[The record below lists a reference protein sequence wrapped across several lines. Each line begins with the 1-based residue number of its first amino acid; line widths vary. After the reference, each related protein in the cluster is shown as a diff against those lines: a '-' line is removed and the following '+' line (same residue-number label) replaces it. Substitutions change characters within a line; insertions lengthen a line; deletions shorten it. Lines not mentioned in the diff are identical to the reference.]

1 MNEYRVKSFG
11 ELHEALG
18 NHRRDAGWMYR
29 GHADP
34 DWALVPRAGRPPFDR
49 GYDEIFFRR
58 WQSESSQFLD
68 ESPANDWE
76 WLALAQHNGFAT
88 RLLDW
93 TMRPLAAA
101 YFAVAE
107 PGEGDSVIYA
117 FKTSTHASSD
127 DGVTPFQRQGL
138 CQFVPRKVNP
148 RVSRQ
153 IGWFTLHGPA
163 TLSVQDGL
171 NKGDRLE
178 TITIDASYRS
188 ELLFELNQYGVN
200 AQSLFPHLVGL
211 SRRSAGVGPGAASGQ
226 ATYQP
231 DCLTTRRCNRATSA

>member
-11 ELHEALG
+11 ELHEVLD

-29 GHADP
+29 GQADP
-34 DWALVPRAGRPPFDR
+34 EWALVPRAGRPPFDT

-58 WQSESSQFLD
+58 WKSEAMQFLD
-68 ESPANDWE
+68 EEPENDWE
-76 WLALAQHNGFAT
+76 WLAIAQHYGFAT

-93 TMRPLAAA
+93 AMRPLAAA

-107 PGEGDSVIYA
+107 PGVGESIIYA
-117 FKTSTHASSD
+117 FKTRNHALSTSER
-127 DGVTPFQRQGL
+127 TPFKHQGIA
-138 CQFVPRKVNP
+138 QFVPRRVNP

-163 TLSVQDGL
+163 TLSLEDGL
-171 NKGDRLE
+171 SKDDKLE
-178 TITIDASYRS
+178 RITVDASHRD

-200 AQSLFPHLVGL
+200 SQSLFPNMVGL
-211 SRRSAGVGPGAASGQ
+211 SRHFNWIMAHS
-226 ATYQP
+226 
-231 DCLTTRRCNRATSA
+231 TTGRRG